1 MPARSGLALG
11 SALLLTASTVWARVE
26 STPVERLEVLLT
38 TARTL
43 SDTART
49 SMLEEATAIW
59 QRQGLA
65 IDWLPPTTVLPVSRN
80 RLRVLVVERR
90 QPMADSGDC
99 YAVGEL
105 VRPDGTH
112 PVAFVSIDN
121 ATRLIASVRGNRV
134 HDLIA
139 FDDRRLGVVLG
150 RILAHEIGHHVL
162 NTATHAR
169 TGLMR
174 PHFSPYEFIDL
185 RPGAFVL
192 DHAAAAWLRTER
204 VDPFAYVR

>member
-1 MPARSGLALG
+1 M
-11 SALLLTASTVWARVE
+11 
-26 STPVERLEVLLT
+26 
-38 TARTL
+38 
-43 SDTART
+43 
-49 SMLEEATAIW
+49 
-59 QRQGLA
+59 
-65 IDWLPPTTVLPVSRN
+65 
-80 RLRVLVVERR
+80 LVVERR
-90 QPMADSGDC
+90 QPRADSADC

-105 VRPDGTH
+105 IRPEGTH
-112 PVAFVSIDN
+112 PVALVSIDS
-121 ATRLIASVRGNRV
+121 AMRLIASVRGNRV

-174 PHFSPYEFIDL
+174 PHFSAHEFIDL
-185 RPGAFVL
+185 RDGTFVL
-192 DHAAAAWLRTER
+192 DRAAAAWLRTER